1 MAWFWIQYN
10 SKLQW
15 FNWAYKNFATYIL
28 NLHALVYLPMCPVE
42 TIESLTISPNS
53 NFQINL

>member
-1 MAWFWIQYN
+1 MAWFWIQYD

-42 TIESLTISPNS
+42 TIES
-53 NFQINL
+53 